1 MSKKIQSTKTELET
15 MEYAIEGYA
24 INDIRFEYNYLD
36 SELSIYRVTSKEN
49 IKVEVISVD
58 LNSTDEFIT
67 YATNWYFNNVEIINA
82 EETDC
87 TKTTE

>member
-15 MEYAIEGYA
+15 MEYAIESYA

-36 SELSIYRVTSKEN
+36 SELSIYRVTAKEN

-67 YATNWYFNNVEIINA
+67 YATNWYFNNVEIVSDEVA
-82 EETDC
+82 C
-87 TKTTE
+87 TKK

>member
-36 SELSIYRVTSKEN
+36 SELSIYEVTSKEN
-49 IKVEVISVD
+49 NKIEVISVD
-58 LNSTDEFIT
+58 FNSTDEFIL
-67 YATNWYFNNVEIINA
+67 YVTNWYFNNVEIVSD
-82 EETDC
+82 EVDC
-87 TKTTE
+87 TKTEE

>member
-58 LNSTDEFIT
+58 LNSTDEFII
-67 YATNWYFNNVEIINA
+67 YATNWYFNNVEIVS
-82 EETDC
+82 EEAAC
-87 TKTTE
+87 TED